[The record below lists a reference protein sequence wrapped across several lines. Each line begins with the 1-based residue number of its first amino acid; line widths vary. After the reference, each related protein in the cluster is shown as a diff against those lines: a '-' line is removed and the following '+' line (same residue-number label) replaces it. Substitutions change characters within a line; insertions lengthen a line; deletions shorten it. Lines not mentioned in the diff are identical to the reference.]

1 MNRKKIQNKYDQLGG
16 KTYNLRYKDEQL
28 SKYKKIFTRLRLSTN
43 SLILDDGCGTGLLME
58 KLKGYIVGLDISSK
72 LLKNALNRITED
84 KHIIQGDSESLPF
97 RPNIFDVVFSLTV
110 IQNLDDP
117 NRVIVEIK
125 RVSKKSSQIYISILK
140 KALEKKDFFRL
151 LKKNGFKDIN
161 ILDEESLK
169 DWIALIYR

>member
-1 MNRKKIQNKYDQLGG
+1 VNRKEIKDRYDQLGG
-16 KTYNLRYKDEQL
+16 KIYNLRYKYEQL
-28 SKYKKIFTRLRLSTN
+28 SKYNKIFTRLRLSTD

-58 KLKGYIVGLDISSK
+58 KLKGYIVGVDISSK
-72 LLKNALNRITED
+72 LLKNAVNRITED

-97 RPNIFDVVFSLTV
+97 RTNIFDIVFSLTV

-117 NRVIVEIK
+117 DRAIVEIR

-140 KALEKKDFFRL
+140 KASEKKDFFRL
-151 LKKNGFKDIN
+151 LKKNGFKEIN
-161 ILDEESLK
+161 ILDDESLK